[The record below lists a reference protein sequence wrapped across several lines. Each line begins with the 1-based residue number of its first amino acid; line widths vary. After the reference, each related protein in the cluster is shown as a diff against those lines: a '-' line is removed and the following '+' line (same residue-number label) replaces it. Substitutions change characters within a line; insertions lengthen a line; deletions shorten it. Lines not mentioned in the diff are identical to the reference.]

1 MNYSCNTLNFSLLM
15 TELSSNL
22 RITVLVISIQEL
34 IVYRPARLFV

>member
-1 MNYSCNTLNFSLLM
+1 M

-34 IVYRPARLFV
+34 IVYRPAWLFV